1 MSHTLGNV
9 VNGVGRGI
17 ALSQTFLLLNL
28 LQNTRGK
35 SFCVAWLEV
44 REVLNTTPG
53 KASQRGSVGSLNF
66 SDAETLSVHTVA
78 ITGATL
84 GAYARKLWQHVF
96 CSVCILIPMSRRA
109 HRVSVSYLRED
120 RSILRVESHGKG
132 WG

>member
-9 VNGVGRGI
+9 VNGVGRGV

-28 LQNTRGK
+28 LQNARGK
-35 SFCVAWLEV
+35 SFCVARLEV

-66 SDAETLSVHTVA
+66 SHAETPSVHTVA

-84 GAYARKLWQHVF
+84 GAYARKLGSMF
-96 CSVCILIPMSRRA
+96 SA
-109 HRVSVSYLRED
+109 VSGFLSQCPGGPTGSLC
-120 RSILRVESHGKG
+120 LT
-132 WG
+132 